1 MVDDRQSNPME
12 GFLTNFPV
20 STWTDSAHVCV
31 ISTESIVKD
40 CSVAGITRQ
49 RRTCIAM
56 GARVTRELLKIN
68 RIGLNRA
75 ELTVIQHNFF
85 ELYAKSILVLKH
97 LMASHGA
104 ISVFEISKLY
114 PPADQLR
121 RHE

>member
-49 RRTCIAM
+49 RRTC
-56 GARVTRELLKIN
+56 
-68 RIGLNRA
+68 
-75 ELTVIQHNFF
+75 
-85 ELYAKSILVLKH
+85 
-97 LMASHGA
+97 
-104 ISVFEISKLY
+104 
-114 PPADQLR
+114 P
-121 RHE
+121 